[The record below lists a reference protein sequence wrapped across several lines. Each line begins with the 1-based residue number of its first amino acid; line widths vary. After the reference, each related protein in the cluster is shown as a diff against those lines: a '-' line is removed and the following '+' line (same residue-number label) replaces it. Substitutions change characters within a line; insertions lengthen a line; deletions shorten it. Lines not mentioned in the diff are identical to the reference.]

1 MSRWLSEVWDNLS
14 CLNLCVHSH
23 SLCQHLN
30 LVVILKLAQR
40 KPWSPVLVLPF
51 HVPAPKLLGVT
62 RREAEAQRGCHCCAT
77 QTPLLQQPCPGAA
90 PQPLLYAQGCRK
102 PPLCS
107 CAPAGRK
114 QTVGWMGV
122 SVLLGIMLDKTLLQK
137 GCSKLQAV
145 PSAQQFVLSSS
156 GGGCKI
162 QQVL

>member
-1 MSRWLSEVWDNLS
+1 MSQWLSEVWDNLS

-62 RREAEAQRGCHCCAT
+62 RREDEAQRGRHCCAT
-77 QTPLLQQPCPGAA
+77 QTPLLQQPCPGTA

-107 CAPAGRK
+107 CAPAGC
-114 QTVGWMGV
+114 WMDGCEC
-122 SVLLGIMLDKTLLQK
+122 SLGHYVRQDPAPKRLLQAP
-137 GCSKLQAV
+137 GGAISSAV
-145 PSAQQFVLSSS
+145 CPQFRWRWL
-156 GGGCKI
+156 
-162 QQVL
+162 